1 MAGAIEK
8 KINETKADLVGSPL
22 THIDAR
28 AAILSDIALS
38 REFAHTFLQGLC
50 LGHTGGKDEAGDAV
64 SKMSLHTVA
73 KALAKQRM
81 ICYGA
86 HTISTTYKKFSLPS
100 HESVNG
106 ALTLTEANTSFFGYV
121 ATDLTETNTITLSTS
136 ATANQTIDGNT
147 FSTYVGNYYM
157 VRSRVS
163 GELESTSGNVS
174 AYTTPDG
181 GDIVFGNA
189 IAWSSNSADNQN
201 SGELTANT
209 WNYHWA
215 RANIASVAIT
225 NSGTPTQLN
234 TLTLSDHLTAG
245 SNTNYTPVGP
255 GFNQK
260 FYLKRHADSV
270 NTFTITGTTTTD
282 SVVVTA
288 ISAADILKIKYND
301 VISGTGISG
310 APTIAA
316 VQATDSQLRLSTAAT
331 ANGTVTITVNSVPFG
346 HAAHDI
352 FCQVEVSGEGLVANS
367 TWTPVGND
375 AGTYASNSEDDLCT
389 ANTSQFIALLG
400 FFNPGNAS
408 SSDLIKGASGLYSSS
423 GKAYGARAGVGNYR
437 ALLEDGRITS
447 ASTDNV
453 STEGFLLIDSS
464 DGSADAG
471 DNILTE
477 EYVTSTGAPVEDTG
491 FSSGVEDNPFKPAN
505 QGTTTAFALK
515 EGEMSGTQPDGLT
528 DKDVYVGRFVA
539 WNKDRT
545 KMSGTASV
553 ADHEYRYI
561 TDSAEKFFY
570 APGRGGTYR
579 SGITEVAGENL
590 PGVGGAGSESEPR
603 AVLPRTGMST
613 ITNRVITVDSTGS
626 WGGNTATDTVPQDD
640 AIVHATTSGTGVGPT
655 DPAAGG
661 VAGPPASGEDG
672 DRSGS
677 IGSFYVLESNN
688 FITLNHVQASISV
701 TANSTATN
709 YVLSYANQ
717 LDGQFACYYNF
728 VQQHVNGSSDS
739 EDYAF
744 VKATATALTAVDNFR
759 DPVLY
764 NSTGTPSYDNAFAG
778 GGISDLDFDGRAAD
792 FTANTVVAE
801 AALSQFVTDFG
812 NSSRGA
818 KDGTGSP
825 ARGTAVNFASLT
837 GSKNGVTGWEGVR
850 TSCTTLGTDCGKR
863 VVEIDARIGVPVYAN
878 SSHASGTTPATRG
891 NPPCIRVKTIPAANT
906 TNGYVPYGREIYNNI
921 NLLLGQDVDLLGG
934 IMKDIESLTDLVGLV
949 KNARN
954 KYEIYNGRVKE
965 Y

>member
-8 KINETKADLVGSPL
+8 EINQIRQQLVGTPL

-38 REFAHTFLQGLC
+38 REFSNTFLQALC
-50 LGHTGGKDEAGDAV
+50 LGHTGGKDESGSTATMA
-64 SKMSLHTVA
+64 LHVIS

-86 HTISTTYKKFSLPS
+86 HTISTTYKKFALPS

-121 ATDLTETNTITLSTS
+121 AKDLTETNTITLSNST
-136 ATANQTIDGNT
+136 TANQTIDGNT
-147 FSTYVGNYYM
+147 FSTYVGDYYM

-163 GELESTSGNVS
+163 GELEITSGNVS
-174 AYTTPDG
+174 AYSTPDG
-181 GDIVFGNA
+181 GDIVFGNS
-189 IAWSSNSADNQN
+189 IAWGSSVA
-201 SGELTANT
+201 GEQTANT

-215 RANIASVAIT
+215 RANIASVAIQ
-225 NSGTPTQLN
+225 NSGAVTELS
-234 TLTLSDHLTAG
+234 TLTLSDNLTQG
-245 SNTNYTPVGP
+245 SNTDYTPVGP

-270 NTFTITGTTTTD
+270 NTFAITGTTTTG

-288 ISAADILKIKYND
+288 ISETDIVKIKYND
-301 VISGTGISG
+301 VVSGTGIDG

-316 VQATDSQLRLSTAAT
+316 VQAANSQLRMSNAAT

-367 TWTPVGND
+367 TWTPVGDD
-375 AGTYASNSEDDLCT
+375 AGTYPSASEDDLCV

-408 SSDLIKGASGLYSSS
+408 SSDLVKGASGLYSST

-437 ALLEDGRITS
+437 MLLEDGSTTS

-453 STEGFLLIDSS
+453 STEGFLLFDST

-477 EYVTSTGAPVEDTG
+477 EHVTAVGAPVEDTG
-491 FSSGVEDNPFKPAN
+491 YSSGVEDNPFKPAN

-528 DKDVYVGRFVA
+528 NKDVYVGRFVS

-570 APGRGGTYR
+570 APGRGATYR
-579 SGITEVAGENL
+579 CGSVTEVAGENL
-590 PGVGGAGSESEPR
+590 PGVGGAGSEAEPR
-603 AVLPRTGMST
+603 AVLPRTGLASCVTLIRADETLAGST
-613 ITNRVITVDSTGS
+613 N
-626 WGGNTATDTVPQDD
+626 ATSNWTVPADD
-640 AIVHATTSGTGVGPT
+640 AIHTS
-655 DPAAGG
+655 
-661 VAGPPASGEDG
+661 
-672 DRSGS
+672 
-677 IGSFYVLESNN
+677 
-688 FITLNHVQASISV
+688 
-701 TANSTATN
+701 TANSTSGSVPATDTSYTYRVSSGVIKRGGYTTVYSGPTANSTGGDDPPLTVGFTSPGRTVITPVDYAIVSN
-709 YVLSYANQ
+709 YVSRKLTTDGSTANA
-717 LDGQFACYYNF
+717 D
-728 VQQHVNGSSDS
+728 V
-739 EDYAF
+739 AF
-744 VKATATALTAVDNFR
+744 VESVIDSLQSVAEFR
-759 DPVLY
+759 DPVATGNIANPGFTDAAFDTY
-764 NSTGTPSYDNAFAG
+764 ICATTGTNAV
-778 GGISDLDFDGRAAD
+778 D
-792 FTANTVVAE
+792 
-801 AALSQFVTDFG
+801 AALSTVETSLAAFYTAAG
-812 NSSRGA
+812 MSSRS
-818 KDGTGSP
+818 DGTFSTGFGGGSGQNV
-825 ARGTAVNFASLT
+825 GTAVNCASFSSDNTHGKWVSFSTACGTL
-837 GSKNGVTGWEGVR
+837 VTNLDNR
-850 TSCTTLGTDCGKR
+850 IA
-863 VVEIDARIGVPVYAN
+863 EIDARIGVPVYGN
-878 SSHASGTTPATRG
+878 STSTGTTPATRG

-906 TNGYVPYGREIYNNI
+906 TSGYVPYGRAIYDNV

-934 IMKDIESLTDLVGLV
+934 IMKDIESLTDLVQLV

-954 KYEIYNGRVKE
+954 KYEIYNGRAKE